1 MPGRQPPVRA
11 LITAEHASRRV
22 PAAYRHLF
30 AGAESVL
37 SSHRAWDPGT
47 GRLARE
53 LADKLE
59 LPLLEGQVT
68 RLLVDLNRSAGHP
81 RQFSEFSRRLDTDA
95 RQQLLER
102 YWQPHWQAF
111 RQAIESEPGRLIHI
125 ACHSFT
131 PVLDGVTR
139 RADIGLL
146 YDPSRAPERDW
157 CAALARRIADH
168 LPNLKVRMNY
178 PYRGTSNGLGQQH
191 RRLYGPDRLLTM
203 ELEINSAL
211 LSSPEWRAI
220 RQHLIAAVRT
230 AFALAKSVD
239 SLPSPLSECEQR
251 KSFWTQRGEAA
262 KKQKT

>member
-47 GRLARE
+47 RQLARE
-53 LADKLE
+53 LADTLQ

-81 RQFSEFSRRLDTDA
+81 RHFSEFSRRLDADA
-95 RQQLLER
+95 RQQLLEDF
-102 YWQPHWQAF
+102 WQPHWRAF

-131 PVLDGVTR
+131 SVLDSVTR

-146 YDPSRAPERDW
+146 YEPSRAPERDW
-157 CAALARRIADH
+157 CATLARRIADH

-211 LSSPEWRAI
+211 VSSPAWRAI
-220 RQHLIAAVRT
+220 RRRLIAAVGTALSLSKRT
-230 AFALAKSVD
+230 GI
-239 SLPSPLSECEQR
+239 R
-251 KSFWTQRGEAA
+251 
-262 KKQKT
+262 